1 MTIPP
6 LPDDPPPFAPE
17 ALAAA
22 KAVNLGHLL
31 FRTARLLNDVG
42 VARVRRDFGMDGLR
56 AAHMQVLPH
65 LDLAGTRATDLAK
78 RMGVTK
84 QAVGQLLDEIEV
96 LGVIERVPDPA
107 DRRAR
112 LVRFTEKGRAGLLVG
127 LGVLAGIER
136 ELVEQVGAEAIARL
150 KEDLAVLLPAVE
162 RLARAEESAG

>member
-6 LPDDPPPFAPE
+6 TPPFQPDP
-17 ALAAA
+17 LAAA
-22 KAVNLGHLL
+22 KAVSLGHLL
-31 FRTARLLNDVG
+31 LRTSRLLNDIG
-42 VARVRRDFGMDGLR
+42 VARVRRDLGYDGLR

-78 RMGVTK
+78 RMGISK
-84 QAVGQLLDEIEV
+84 QAVGQLLDEIEA

-127 LGVLAGIER
+127 LGVLAGVER
-136 ELVEQVGAEAIARL
+136 ELVEAVGAETIARL
-150 KEDLAVLLPAVE
+150 KEDLTALLPVVE